1 MPVLMV
7 FLGGMVGAPLRFL
20 TDRAVQRRHDSVF
33 PWGTLVINVTGSFVL
48 GALGAASAHHHL
60 VPDLGLLLGTG
71 VCGGFT
77 TFSTFSYETVRLMED
92 GSLAE
97 AGLNAVGSLGL
108 GLAAAA
114 LGYGLLTW
122 L

>member
-20 TDRAVQRRHDSVF
+20 TDKAVQSRHDSVF
-33 PWGTLVINVTGSFVL
+33 PWGTFAINVSGAFIL
-48 GALGAASAHHHL
+48 GAIAAATAHHHL
-60 VPDLGLLLGTG
+60 APNLSLLLGTG
-71 VCGGFT
+71 FCGGLT

-97 AGLNAVGSLGL
+97 AGFNAVGSLAV

-114 LGYGLLTW
+114 LGFALLTW

>member
-7 FLGGMVGAPLRFL
+7 FLGGMLGAPLRFL
-20 TDRAVQRRHDSVF
+20 ADRAVQRRHDSVF
-33 PWGTLVINVTGSFVL
+33 PWGTFAINVTGSFVL
-48 GALGAASAHHHL
+48 GALGAATVHHHL
-60 VPDLGLLLGTG
+60 APDLSLLLGTG

-92 GSLAE
+92 GSVAE

>member
-7 FLGGMVGAPLRFL
+7 FLGGMVGAPVRFL
-20 TDRAVQRRHDSVF
+20 VDRAVQRRHDGVF
-33 PWGTLVINVTGSFVL
+33 PWGTFVINTTGSFVL
-48 GALGAASAHHHL
+48 GALGAAAVHHGL
-60 VPDLGLLLGTG
+60 GTDLSLLLGTG

-97 AGLNAVGSLGL
+97 AGLNAVGSLAL

-114 LGYGLLTW
+114 LGFALLTW
-122 L
+122 V